1 MTTYKIDNWNIEETD
16 DLYDLICEYIY
27 QHNFDE
33 EYIIESADIE
43 LDDVVLEIKD
53 SESLHI
59 EIGVL
64 DESMAVANY
73 KMGFLYTAPL
83 KHEEDYVSLQDHVK
97 DVYSQVR

>member
-1 MTTYKIDNWNIEETD
+1 MTTYKIDNWNLQETD
-16 DLYDLICEYIY
+16 DLYDQICEYIY
-27 QHNFDE
+27 DNNFDE
-33 EYIIESADIE
+33 EYIIESESIE

-53 SESLHI
+53 SKSLHI

-64 DESMAVANY
+64 DESIAVANY
-73 KMGFLYTAPL
+73 KMGFLYTSPL